1 MCALLTSLSQPP
13 AAAWRGRGSVGLQA
27 VSGRRGCRPRRD
39 ALPTVALFGP
49 SKQEAELKSRLDA
62 TSQVLEEALR
72 KGAETALAL
81 ETERGARK
89 TVEGERDMYK
99 QRLAEA
105 EKDVFKLERL
115 VAETEKKLASY
126 QTSAETQ
133 IARLADALK
142 KAGGQL

>member
-1 MCALLTSLSQPP
+1 MLSPGLRPHVP
-13 AAAWRGRGSVGLQA
+13 ASAWRGRGTGCLHCQHR
-27 VSGRRGCRPRRD
+27 GRRLRQD

-72 KGAETALAL
+72 KGAETALTL
-81 ETERGARK
+81 ESERAARK
-89 TVEGERDMYK
+89 KVEGERDMYK

-115 VAETEKKLASY
+115 VQETEKKLVSY